1 MDICRGYDRSLNKIN
16 DDEMSKDVKEWNV
29 KECIHTLTY
38 VYTVGTNIYT
48 YIVHPITQRRNGY
61 PMFWQI

>member
-1 MDICRGYDRSLNKIN
+1 
-16 DDEMSKDVKEWNV
+16 MSKDVKEWNV
-29 KECIHTLTY
+29 KVCIHTLTY